1 MAKTTKVLYGTIL
14 IFIAACMILL
24 SIQEIPEIVWK
35 HMISY
40 SYNVE
45 SNISE
50 NTLEEMGDKT
60 KAVVTAT
67 NAEAANVESKISEI
81 QTKAN
86 TKTTG
91 NFPEIG
97 YLFLLA
103 GNQPKSVGDYLLN
116 AVCMGTIIGGLV
128 NLIFVLKQKGKALIK
143 SLIILFIFLLIMDFV
158 LAFLPIAV
166 RNVSLR
172 LPIFTEFRATISIKQ
187 FARNLLTYVIWIV
200 ALIILEKIYRQYAIN
215 RLKSMTLGVP
225 VSGRAQEQKYEE
237 ILTEQN
243 AIQLANEIKV
253 EAQMLSDRREGRR
266 LASMQKAEENKIE
279 DNVVE
284 EKKTKKTK
292 K

>member
-24 SIQEIPEIVWK
+24 SIQEVPEIVWN

-45 SNISE
+45 SNVSE
-50 NTLEEMGDKT
+50 NTLEEMNDKT
-60 KAVVTAT
+60 KAVITAT
-67 NAEAANVESKISEI
+67 NAEAVNVESKISDI

-86 TKTTG
+86 TKTTN
-91 NFPEIG
+91 NFPEVG

-103 GNQPKSVGDYLLN
+103 GNQPKSMGDYLLN
-116 AVCMGTIIGGLV
+116 AICMGTIIGGLV
-128 NLIFVLKQKGKALIK
+128 NLIFVLKQKGKQLIK
-143 SLIILFIFLLIMDFV
+143 SLMILFIFLVIMDLV
-158 LAFLPIAV
+158 LAILPLTV
-166 RNVSLR
+166 RNVSLQ
-172 LPIFTEFRATISIKQ
+172 LPVFTEVGAAISIKQ
-187 FARNLLTYVIWIV
+187 FARNLLSYFIWVV
-200 ALIILEKIYRQYAIN
+200 ALIVLEKVYRQYAIN

-225 VSGRAQEQKYEE
+225 VSGKAQEQKYEE

-266 LASMQKAEENKIE
+266 LASIQKLE
-279 DNVVE
+279 E
-284 EKKTKKTK
+284 EKKEESKNTKKTK